1 MSAADEAMAL
11 GDPRTAEI
19 HLKNLLLEDPDNG
32 EARRMLGETLLAVGD
47 PAGAEHSLLRALEL
61 GEPMSSLR
69 LPLLAALMAQGK
81 FNDVLV
87 RIAIEPDL
95 PDAEQVALLT
105 IAAAAHRGLGAMAE
119 AEAAYRAALDID
131 PNSPS
136 VQSEFAGFLLDM
148 NRDAE
153 AGQLISA
160 VLDDEPDFAPAL
172 FFRGIMEH
180 AAGRYDAAEA
190 SFKTVL
196 GTESADRRTHLA
208 ALARLIETQLALEKI
223 SDAAAT
229 ADLVL
234 ATTPRDPV
242 ARYLKARV
250 EFEQHDLDAAATR
263 LQELIAEF
271 PNYTPAY
278 ALLGRINRTEGRMGQ
293 AIMYLRVAVNN
304 NPSDHAARL
313 LLAESYISEGDLQSA
328 KVLLDDTSSLG
339 AMDGLFLASAGWLN
353 LDGGQP
359 ELAANYFERSED
371 NKPDSV
377 QELIGVSS
385 IYLAAGEFERAI
397 RVLEATSYDDPDS
410 SEVRDY
416 LLALIQLRLGDLAG
430 ARVAAS
436 RLVDA
441 QPAAWSLNLLG
452 TIDLLSQDLAGAREK
467 YLRALESEPKN
478 VPTLLNLARVA
489 VAASDNDEAGRLLR
503 RVLEIDPGELTATI
517 GLAQL
522 AARRGDLE
530 EAHSWLSQGQEAPL
544 LLQLRGELFTGQQ
557 RYSDAAAAFSRAFEM
572 QPSSELALKTYA
584 VATRAGSPEP
594 ESALRAWVA
603 DHPDDIR
610 GNFVLGLLA
619 QAAADND
626 AAVSHYESIV
636 AVDPTHTA
644 ALTNLAGLY
653 GQRGDQRALKL
664 AARAHKLRPDDPAI
678 ADTLGWLYVMND
690 NADAALPLLEQA
702 AEGLPQSLE
711 IRYHLA
717 VAIAEAQD
725 DSEHGLR
732 ELRDLLESGAE
743 FPSRADAQ
751 SYLARLER
759 QAGR

>member
-1 MSAADEAMAL
+1 
-11 GDPRTAEI
+11 
-19 HLKNLLLEDPDNG
+19 
-32 EARRMLGETLLAVGD
+32 
-47 PAGAEHSLLRALEL
+47 
-61 GEPMSSLR
+61 
-69 LPLLAALMAQGK
+69 
-81 FNDVLV
+81 
-87 RIAIEPDL
+87 
-95 PDAEQVALLT
+95 
-105 IAAAAHRGLGAMAE
+105 
-119 AEAAYRAALDID
+119 
-131 PNSPS
+131 
-136 VQSEFAGFLLDM
+136 
-148 NRDAE
+148 
-153 AGQLISA
+153 
-160 VLDDEPDFAPAL
+160 
-172 FFRGIMEH
+172 
-180 AAGRYDAAEA
+180 
-190 SFKTVL
+190 
-196 GTESADRRTHLA
+196 
-208 ALARLIETQLALEKI
+208 
-223 SDAAAT
+223 
-229 ADLVL
+229 
-234 ATTPRDPV
+234 
-242 ARYLKARV
+242 
-250 EFEQHDLDAAATR
+250 
-263 LQELIAEF
+263 
-271 PNYTPAY
+271 
-278 ALLGRINRTEGRMGQ
+278 MGQ

-410 SEVRDY
+410 TEVRDY
-416 LLALIQLRLGDLAG
+416 LLALIQLRLGDLPG

-489 VAASDNDEAGRLLR
+489 VASNDNDEAGRLLR

-725 DSEHGLR
+725 DSERGLR